1 MVNRFLTYGC
11 TLTDVLPDAKADWP
25 THAAYVIAV
34 DKKLGQLES
43 EGSVERWEGILIRVA
58 AARSNVGR

>member
-1 MVNRFLTYGC
+1 
-11 TLTDVLPDAKADWP
+11 LTDVLPDAKADWP
-25 THAAYVIAV
+25 THTAYVIAV